1 MQPIQFNTIDNI
13 SAVLDEIKQQAHVPV
28 SAFKVAAMAVNT
40 EGLAVCATNWEFLQS
55 QTGHSNTVHA
65 EQAAVA
71 LARFYNLGNIER
83 IYVTEWPCGHC
94 RQFLCEL
101 GKPDL
106 EIIHTP
112 TNETVILRHLLT
124 ESFSWNPQSTEE
136 IAVTARLKL
145 SLEAEKL
152 LSQTHHPYSETES
165 AVIISTQ
172 SGKLYTGTLIES
184 NAYNPTLPA
193 FQAAWIAYWFERN
206 MSDPIAKIVMQES
219 KNNSIY
225 YRLQAE
231 DCIRSLQDEGLLS
244 KAVRFEYA
252 TI

>member
-13 SAVLDEIKQQAHVPV
+13 SALLDEIKQQAHVPV

-40 EGLAVCATNWEFLQS
+40 EGVAVCATNWEFLQS

-71 LARFYNLGNIER
+71 LARFYNLGTLER

-112 TNETVILRHLLT
+112 TDETVILRHLLT
-124 ESFSWNPQSTEE
+124 ESFSWNPDSTEE
-136 IAVTARLKL
+136 SPVTAKLKL
-145 SLEAEKL
+145 SLETDQL
-152 LSQTHHPYSETES
+152 LSQTYHPYSSTES

-172 SGKLYTGTLIES
+172 SGKLYSGTLIES

-193 FQAAWIAYWFERN
+193 FQSAWIAYWHEKN
-206 MSDPIAKIVMQES
+206 ASDPIEKIVMQEG

-231 DCIRSLQDEGLLS
+231 DCLRSLQDEGLLP
-244 KAVRFEYA
+244 KEIVLEYQL
-252 TI
+252 I